1 MPSPDAAVAV
11 VPPAPPKEPAW
22 PPLPK
27 TRGEKEDAGD
37 DASRHPTL
45 DDSPPCVRPLP
56 ASSPF
61 EMRVRKGSR
70 AGERALRV
78 SLKNCARVPR
88 TVHYESHS
96 SRLSLDARAGDGGAV
111 PITDTHANQKFDNT
125 VYCLDVHRFLPG
137 EERLLTDAQVS
148 RVEGNLVV
156 GVDGLVATGDREGS
170 LEVRIAFTSRATKC
184 REGFQE
190 RDAPWRPIADVW
202 IGTVSAPPVVV
213 P

>member
-1 MPSPDAAVAV
+1 MSRIATTFDALKAQGRKALIPFV
-11 VPPAPPKEPAW
+11 
-22 PPLPK
+22 
-27 TRGEKEDAGD
+27 TAGD
-37 DASRHPTL
+37 PHPAATVAL
-45 DDSPPCVRPLP
+45 MQAMAEAGADVIELGV
-56 ASSPF
+56 PF
-61 EMRVRKGSR
+61 SDPMADGPVIQR

-202 IGTVSAPPVVV
+202 IGTVSAPPVVGTTE
-213 P
+213 